1 MTRPDAR
8 KACMQ
13 PTCPL
18 CVGSDD
24 ELTGYHD
31 PNCPILMAE
40 DDQLRA
46 HLADLADEPIDP
58 ALLEL
63 ALDRVALVL
72 YQARLRRVLA

>member
-1 MTRPDAR
+1 
-8 KACMQ
+8 MQ

-46 HLADLADEPIDP
+46 HLADLADEKGPSVGGAFP
-58 ALLEL
+58 
-63 ALDRVALVL
+63 
-72 YQARLRRVLA
+72 